1 MSSSDSE
8 PGDAAPR
15 VVMFAGPNGSGK
27 STINAAIL
35 KDPEFGFVGEY
46 INADDIAKSLK
57 VSMPDAT
64 DRERNIEAANQAE
77 QRRLEA
83 LKNHRSFAFET
94 VMSTPEKVALLTS
107 AKAAGYDVTLVF
119 VTTNN
124 PELNVARVANRV
136 ALGGH
141 AVEPEAIRQRYAS
154 TMQLLPCA
162 LEHADNAILVD
173 NSASQPVMV
182 AQKDSGRLERLVD
195 QAPDWFNT
203 IEESMQTR
211 ARSRD
216 VMETAFRGKPGS
228 DQAVLVDA
236 DASNGRTYEGP
247 LLAVTDHHALQQVR
261 TARFVIHDRSL
272 LIPQE
277 LTLEKTSSSIRY
289 AYEKGKLAQPSQDV
303 TQKRSLKL

>member
-1 MSSSDSE
+1 MSSSDFE

-46 INADDIAKSLK
+46 INADDIARSLK
-57 VSMPDAT
+57 TSMPDAT

-124 PELNVARVANRV
+124 AELNVARVANRV

-141 AVEPEAIRQRYAS
+141 AVEPDAIRQRYAGA
-154 TMQLLPCA
+154 MQLLPCA
-162 LEHADNAILVD
+162 LEHADSAILVD
-173 NSASQPVMV
+173 NSGSQPVTV
-182 AQKDSGRLERLVD
+182 ALKDSGQLERLVD
-195 QAPDWFNT
+195 RAPDWFNA
-203 IEESMQTR
+203 IEASVQAR

-216 VMETAFRGKPGS
+216 VMETTFRGKPGS
-228 DQAVLVDA
+228 DQAILVDA
-236 DASNGRTYEGP
+236 DASNGRIYDGP
-247 LLAVTDHHALQQVR
+247 LLAVADHHALQQVR

-289 AYEKGKLAQPSQDV
+289 AYEKGKLAQPSQDAA
-303 TQKRSLKL
+303 QKRSLKL